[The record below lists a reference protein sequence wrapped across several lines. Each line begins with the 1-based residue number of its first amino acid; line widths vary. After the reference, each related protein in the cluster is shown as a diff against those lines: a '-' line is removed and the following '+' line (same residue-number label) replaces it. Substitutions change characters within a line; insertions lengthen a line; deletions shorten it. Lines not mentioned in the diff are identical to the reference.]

1 MNKKREDRERVTMGG
16 AVDEAA
22 FEEAIRENLSPD
34 GVAAAICYLRCAE
47 FGNQPTSERALAAL
61 REVQWLAD
69 TLTEIL
75 GADEHDRL
83 IEELG
88 L

>member
-1 MNKKREDRERVTMGG
+1 MNKKREDRERITMGG

-47 FGNQPTSERALAAL
+47 FGNRPTNERALAAL
-61 REVQWLAD
+61 REVEWLAD

-75 GADEHDRL
+75 GVDEHNRL

>member
-1 MNKKREDRERVTMGG
+1 MTREPRDQERITMGG

-22 FEEAIRENLSPD
+22 FERVIRENLSPD
-34 GVAAAICYLRCAE
+34 GVAAIICYLRCAE
-47 FGNQPTSERALAAL
+47 FGNQPDSERALAAL
-61 REVQWLAD
+61 REVKWLAD
-69 TLTEIL
+69 TLTEML
-75 GADEHDRL
+75 GVEEHNRL